1 MNNAPSNLWLRFFRW
16 YCHPDYVED
25 LEGDLIERFEKMAQ
39 KKGVS
44 LAKWRFTKDVIRLF
58 RPGIIRPINN
68 SSNSNDYGMLN
79 NFIKIA
85 WRNITNQKAF
95 SFINI
100 SGLSLG
106 LTCFVLIFLWVNDE
120 MSVDSFHNENIY
132 SAYQI
137 VTANGETHG
146 TYNTSVGYEEER
158 NYIPIAE
165 VEKTVPSIES
175 IVFYA
180 TGYELPWGHA
190 ETFQIGDKKFKLN
203 GSRASE
209 DFFKVFNYPLL
220 VGDPSTALTEYSSI
234 AISRRMASLFF
245 NSPEEAVGE
254 TIRYENRFDLEITA
268 IFEDITPKSSLQFEF
283 LINWESQLT
292 RLDWASDNVRTMVK
306 LAENADIAQVEADMT
321 RVLKPFVDQEESI
334 EVTIGLQPYEDQ
346 YLVGNFV
353 NGQPNEGR
361 ILYVKIFSG
370 VAIFILII
378 ACINFTNLS
387 TARAI
392 RRAKEVG
399 VRKVIGSTRTS
410 LVGQFLSE
418 SFLMSFF
425 AMLLSLA
432 LVWVFLPAFNEL
444 TGKQIRLPL
453 FEWKHWLAVLALI
466 VITGFTAGSYP
477 ALFLSS
483 LKPVKVLKGA
493 LRFSRFETWFR
504 KGLTTFQFGLSIL
517 LLIATAVVSLQ
528 TDHIQNT
535 NLGYDKDNLLYI
547 RVEGELSKQDSYQ
560 RFKDLASPLPGIAMV
575 DRSSEAPHNMGFA
588 MAEPF
593 DWEGRPDGTYINFMP
608 TSVGFDFLKI
618 MDLEVVEGRGFS
630 RDIAT
635 DSSDAFLVNEEAVRQ
650 MQMEEPLGKWVSA
663 WSKKGKIIGI
673 LKDYHTHSLHEPIKP
688 IMVDVKE
695 YEEFGVILVRT
706 KKGRTREAIENLEK
720 VYATVNPSY
729 PFNYQFIDQE
739 YEALYKNEEVMSK
752 LSNAFAIVAIMIS
765 CLGLLGLAMFS
776 AEQRFKEIGIRKVL
790 GASIASIVTLF
801 SKDFMAIV
809 GFSFLLAAP
818 IGWWFL
824 SDWLQGFAYRID
836 LSWWIFISAGL
847 GAVVVGFLTISFQSI
862 KTAMSNP
869 IDAIKNE

>member
-432 LVWVFLPAFNEL
+432 LVWVLLPAFNEL

-547 RVEGELSKQDSYQ
+547 RVEGESSKQDSYQ

>member
-1 MNNAPSNLWLRFFRW
+1 M
-16 YCHPDYVED
+16 
-25 LEGDLIERFEKMAQ
+25 
-39 KKGVS
+39 
-44 LAKWRFTKDVIRLF
+44 AKWRFTKDVIRLF

>member
-1 MNNAPSNLWLRFFRW
+1 MNNTPPKYWLRFFHW

-58 RPGIIRPINN
+58 RPGIIRPITN
-68 SSNSNDYGMLN
+68 SSNSNNYGMLN

-106 LTCFVLIFLWVNDE
+106 LTCFVLIFLWVSDE

-137 VTANGETHG
+137 VTANRETHG

-165 VEKTVPSIES
+165 AEKTVPSIES

-190 ETFQIGDKKFKLN
+190 ETFQIDDKKFKLN

-220 VGDPSTALTEYSSI
+220 VGNPSTALTEYSSI
-234 AISRRMASLFF
+234 AISRKMASLFF

-254 TIRYENRFDLEITA
+254 TIRYENRLDLEITA
-268 IFEDITPKSSLQFEF
+268 VFEDITPKSSLQFEF

-321 RVLKPFVDQEESI
+321 RVLKPFIDQEEGI
-334 EVTIGLQPYEDQ
+334 EVTIGLQPYEDR

-353 NGQPNEGR
+353 TGRPNEGR

-410 LVGQFLSE
+410 LIGQFLSE

-432 LVWVFLPAFNEL
+432 LVWLLLPAFNEL

-453 FEWKHWLAVLALI
+453 FEWKYWLAVLALI

-528 TDHIQNT
+528 TDHIQHT

-547 RVEGELSKQDSYQ
+547 RVEGELSKQESYQ

-593 DWEGRPDGTYINFMP
+593 DWEGRPEGTYINFMP

-706 KKGRTREAIENLEK
+706 EKGRTREAIENLEK

-729 PFNYQFIDQE
+729 PFSFQFIDQE

-836 LSWWIFISAGL
+836 LSWWIFVSAGL
-847 GAVVVGFLTISFQSI
+847 GAVVVGFL
-862 KTAMSNP
+862 
-869 IDAIKNE
+869 